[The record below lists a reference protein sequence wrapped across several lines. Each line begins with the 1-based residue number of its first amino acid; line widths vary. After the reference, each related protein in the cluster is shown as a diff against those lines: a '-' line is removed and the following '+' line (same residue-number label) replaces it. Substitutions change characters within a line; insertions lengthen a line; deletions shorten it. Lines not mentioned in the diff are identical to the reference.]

1 MTIDRIQKQMA
12 FLIEADKIKNIF
24 RINHITD
31 GTRRENDAEHSWHLC
46 LLAIILSE
54 HANYKEL
61 DLLKVLKMLLIHDIV
76 EIDAGDAYVYDA
88 AAKAAQ
94 HAKEVKAAD
103 RLFNILPDD
112 QAKEYRAL
120 WDEFEERKTPEA
132 KFAAGLDRL
141 HPMLMN
147 LHSQGKSWLEHDIKA
162 EQVKAINQ
170 HMQEGSEVLWEYA
183 LQNIIAKA
191 EEENYLVK

>member
-1 MTIDRIQKQMA
+1 MNERIKKQMA
-12 FLIEADKIKNIF
+12 FLVEAGKIKNIF
-24 RINHITD
+24 RMNYLSD
-31 GTRRENDAEHSWHLC
+31 GNRLENDAEHSWHLC
-46 LLAIILSE
+46 LLAAILSE
-54 HANYKEL
+54 HANFKNL

-103 RLFNILPDD
+103 RLFNILPGD
-112 QAKEYRAL
+112 QAEEYRAL
-120 WDEFEERKTPEA
+120 WDEFEARETPEA

-147 LHSQGKSWLEHDIKA
+147 FHSNGKSWLEHNIGA
-162 EQVKAINQ
+162 EQVKEKNE
-170 HMQEGSEVLWEYA
+170 HMQEGSELLWQYA
-183 LQNIIAKA
+183 LDEIIEQSRKSG
-191 EEENYLVK
+191 YLG

>member
-1 MTIDRIQKQMA
+1 MA
-12 FLIEADKIKNIF
+12 FLIEAGKIKNIF
-24 RINHITD
+24 RMNYLSD

-46 LLAIILSE
+46 LLAAILGE
-54 HANYKEL
+54 HANFKHL

-88 AAKAAQ
+88 DAKAAQ

-103 RLFNILPDD
+103 RLFNILPED

-120 WDEFEERKTPEA
+120 WDEFEARETPEA

-147 LHSQGKSWLEHDIKA
+147 FQSKGKSWLEHDIEA
-162 EQVKAINQ
+162 EQVKEKNQ
-170 HMQEGSEVLWEYA
+170 HMQQGSEVLWDYA
-183 LQNIIAKA
+183 VNEIINQGKDLG
-191 EEENYLVK
+191 YLG